1 MSSARMTMMFGR
13 GAAEGFP
20 EAEGAVKTAT
30 PKVRRIK
37 SRTSRHGCMTHCH
50 PEAGPG
56 DKPRCGI
63 ERPCRRGFRRR
74 FQLVLSRRIPDAPQG
89 TLGPGHLPA
98 AWGPSHPAWSSTKP
112 IRRNPE
118 VSSDSR
124 GPAPSSSSTRSEATL
139 TPFGPRAIG
148 GVSASPRRRPGAAP
162 DRGSA
167 SGPTKLLPGVGGGE
181 RWCGPEGPPVSV
193 TRSRGQRWSRW
204 TTTWHPPASRRP
216 AH

>member
-89 TLGPGHLPA
+89 TLGPGHLPE

-139 TPFGPRAIG
+139 TPFGPGRS
-148 GVSASPRRRPGAAP
+148 VESAQAQEE
-162 DRGSA
+162 
-167 SGPTKLLPGVGGGE
+167 GPEQPLTEGPLPGRQSSHRESAGGALE
-181 RWCGPEGPPVSV
+181 RSGRTARFGHS
-193 TRSRGQRWSRW
+193 
-204 TTTWHPPASRRP
+204 
-216 AH
+216 